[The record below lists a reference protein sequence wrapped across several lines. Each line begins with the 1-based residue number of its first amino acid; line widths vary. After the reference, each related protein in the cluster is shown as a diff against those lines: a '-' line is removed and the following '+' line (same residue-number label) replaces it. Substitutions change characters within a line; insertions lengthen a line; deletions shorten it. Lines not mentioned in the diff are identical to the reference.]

1 MLEEVSASNEAP
13 LVNRPPDDPLP
24 WRWRYDRKPF
34 FFQLLASVHR
44 FFFFKSMSYCLMF
57 IQLCH
62 SFPSL

>member
-44 FFFFKSMSYCLMF
+44 FFFLNQCL
-57 IQLCH
+57 IV
-62 SFPSL
+62 